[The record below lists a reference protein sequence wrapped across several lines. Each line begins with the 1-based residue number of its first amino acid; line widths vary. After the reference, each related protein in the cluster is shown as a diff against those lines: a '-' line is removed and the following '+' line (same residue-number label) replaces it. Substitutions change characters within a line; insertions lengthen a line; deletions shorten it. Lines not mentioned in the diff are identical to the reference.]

1 MVIHLARGLRELS
14 AALLKSEP
22 MTTPDQSSKITETWQ
37 LVAEYHDRLQ
47 SHLFD
52 QANVEERIDAIY
64 LVRKELKGVYDMMYE
79 SMKGT
84 HIASVDL
91 KTPT

>member
-47 SHLFD
+47 SHLLD
-52 QANVEERIDAIY
+52 HANVEERIDAIY
-64 LVRKELKGVYDMMYE
+64 LVRKELEGVYDMMYE
-79 SMKGT
+79 RMKGT
-84 HIASVDL
+84 HTALVDL